1 MKQLY
6 LILYIYT
13 LLATLGKSCYYLH
26 LLLLYQIALH
36 PCNQDQPYSL
46 VNVHM
51 VKMRKDIQLSP
62 HIFPNE
68 HPAFP
73 WQYPYL

>member
-1 MKQLY
+1 
-6 LILYIYT
+6 
-13 LLATLGKSCYYLH
+13 
-26 LLLLYQIALH
+26 
-36 PCNQDQPYSL
+36 